1 MRYLAI
7 VCLLLT
13 GCSGVR
19 QFNPGAQ
26 WPIYTAPYARVQ
38 QEWRERSGR
47 SERVYAFTDTE
58 KREIWIVH
66 GLSHMAFISSLS
78 NEQFHVAEKY
88 GVWEAA
94 IMLEGGEFHPTCSDM
109 PAEAR
114 ALHKAM
120 QLARSLTDTDK
131 HLESR

>member
-1 MRYLAI
+1 MRCLAV

-19 QFNPGAQ
+19 QLNVGAQ
-26 WPIYTAPYARVQ
+26 IPVYTAPDAVVQ
-38 QEWRERSGR
+38 REWRIRSGQH
-47 SERVYAFTDTE
+47 SRVLAFTDYE
-58 KREIWIVH
+58 KGEIFIISTLPRMLF
-66 GLSHMAFISSLS
+66 LSALA

-94 IMLEGGEFHPTCSDM
+94 IMLEGGDFHPTCSDM

-114 ALHKAM
+114 AKKFAL
-120 QLARSLTDTDK
+120 QLAQTLSK
-131 HLESR
+131 ENP